1 MTYNQL
7 RTYLKLNVGSR
18 VNCIAAMHKYLNQD
32 KEYPLSESI
41 KIYDESLMITDI
53 ILNIKKLKK
62 L

>member
-18 VNCIAAMHKYLNQD
+18 VNCIAVIHKYLNQD